1 MGVQSL
7 WLHKKFVFVHKN
19 VFHKEL
25 LLAGNNYVWIKV
37 DQNANVQS
45 GTILCEGIW
54 LNDMEYLNDSS
65 SD

>member
-1 MGVQSL
+1 M
-7 WLHKKFVFVHKN
+7 HKN

-65 SD
+65 SDYMSIV